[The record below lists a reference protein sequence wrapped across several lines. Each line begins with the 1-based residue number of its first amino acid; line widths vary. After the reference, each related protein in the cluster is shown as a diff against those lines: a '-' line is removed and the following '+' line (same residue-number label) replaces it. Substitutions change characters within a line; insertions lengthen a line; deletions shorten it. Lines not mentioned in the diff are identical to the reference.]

1 MPFGEGKLVLDYAP
15 ASLQLLDRCALWH
28 CVLRSGGFQTI
39 RESLAARDKVERQ
52 VTGYFLDVEA
62 SALGRPWR
70 PRLDGAGEARALA
83 IAQVGG
89 QDDLIARVLAGRGV
103 APETV
108 DRYLDPTLRDLMP
121 DPFSMR
127 DMQAATERLRQA
139 VEGREKVAIFGDYD
153 VDGACSAALLSEF
166 LTGCGC
172 ETLIH
177 IPDRVT
183 EGYGPSVEAME
194 TFAAHGATLV
204 VTVDCGAVSHKP
216 FEAAARLGLDVVV
229 FDHHQ
234 APETLP
240 PALALVD
247 PNRQDDLSGLGYLS
261 AAGVVFMALVA
272 LNRALRDSGFWSSR
286 QPPDLMASLDLVALA
301 TVADVVPLVGLNRA
315 FVVRGLQIMRRRAR
329 LGLAALFDVAGAD
342 GPPRPYHLGFL
353 IGPRIN
359 AGGRIGDAALGARLL
374 TTTDELEARDI
385 AERLDKLNRAR
396 QQIEIAALA
405 EAEAQALAAL
415 GLEERGA
422 AVVVASERWP
432 AGVVGLLAARLKD
445 RFERPAFVL
454 TLGEEHATGSGRSI
468 AGVDLGRIVRAAADA
483 GLLVKGGG
491 HAMAAG
497 VTLAKDR
504 LGDWRAFLEERLS
517 ESVARARAEAALSV
531 DAAMT
536 AGAATPELS
545 ERLEAAGPYGA
556 GNPEPVFALP
566 RHRLA
571 NVAAVGVDHLRVRA
585 VAGDG
590 SSIEGVAFRSV
601 GKKLGE
607 ALVRLD
613 GAPVHLAGTLSVNRY
628 RGRERAQLR
637 IVDVAEAAG

>member
-1 MPFGEGKLVLDYAP
+1 M
-15 ASLQLLDRCALWH
+15 RCAT
-28 CVLRSGGFQTI
+28 CRRRPSAFATRS
-39 RESLAARDKVERQ
+39 
-52 VTGYFLDVEA
+52 
-62 SALGRPWR
+62 RPH
-70 PRLDGAGEARALA
+70 
-83 IAQVGG
+83 
-89 QDDLIARVLAGRGV
+89 
-103 APETV
+103 
-108 DRYLDPTLRDLMP
+108 
-121 DPFSMR
+121 
-127 DMQAATERLRQA
+127 
-139 VEGREKVAIFGDYD
+139 EKVAIFGDYD
-153 VDGACSAALLSEF
+153 VDGACSAALLGEY
-166 LTGCGC
+166 LRACGC
-172 ETLIH
+172 ETIIH

-183 EGYGPSVEAME
+183 EGYGPNVEAME
-194 TFAAHGATLV
+194 RFAAERATLV

-240 PALALVD
+240 QTLALVD

-272 LNRALRDSGFWSSR
+272 LNRALRESGFWSGR
-286 QPPDLMASLDLVALA
+286 QPPDLVSQLDLVALA
-301 TVADVVPLVGLNRA
+301 TVADVVPLIGLNRA
-315 FVVRGLQIMRRRAR
+315 FVVRGLQVMRRRAR
-329 LGLAALFDVAGAD
+329 PGLAALFDIAGAD
-342 GPPRPYHLGFL
+342 GPPRPYHLGFV

-359 AGGRIGDAALGARLL
+359 AGGRIGDAGLGARLL
-374 TTTDELEARDI
+374 TTVDEIEAREI
-385 AERLDKLNRAR
+385 AEKLDKLNRAR

-405 EAEAQALAAL
+405 EAEAEALAAL

-432 AGVVGLLAARLKD
+432 AGVVGLLAARLKE
-445 RFERPAFVL
+445 RFDRPAFVL
-454 TLGEEHATGSGRSI
+454 TISGEHATGSGRSI
-468 AGVDLGRIVRAAADA
+468 AGVDLGRTVRAAVEA

-497 VTLAKDR
+497 VTLTRDR
-504 LGDWRAFLEERLS
+504 LGDWRAFLEEKLS
-517 ESVARARAEAALSV
+517 DPVARVRAEASLAV

-536 AGAATPELS
+536 AAAATPELA

-571 NVAAVGVDHLRVRA
+571 DVAAVGTDHLRVRA

-590 SSIEGVAFRSV
+590 STIEAVAFRSV
-601 GKKLGE
+601 GKRLGE
-607 ALVRLD
+607 ALVRLR

-637 IVDVAEAAG
+637 IVDVAEALT